1 MAEMTGP
8 ELADDFAAANAE
20 VIAFARACSDGQWQT
35 LVSGEEWAVGVV
47 IHHIAEGYAQGL
59 RWLSAM
65 VRGEP
70 VVDTTHDIDLRNVEH
85 TDRQGDCTVP
95 ATVALLEANGAQTE
109 SALRHL
115 SAENLAQT
123 APFGPAGGQELA
135 AGAFAAVCAGHAR
148 GHLAHARAAA
158 QGEG

>member
-1 MAEMTGP
+1 VTDVTGP

-20 VIAFARACSDGQWQT
+20 VIAFARACSAAQWQT
-35 LVSGEEWAVGVV
+35 LVPGEEWSVGVV

-59 RWLSAM
+59 RWLTAM

-70 VVDTTHDIDLRNVEH
+70 VVDTTDDIDLRNLEH
-85 TDRQGDCTVP
+85 TDRVWDCTV
-95 ATVALLEANGAQTE
+95 AGTVALLEANGAQTE
-109 SALRHL
+109 SVLRNL
-115 SAENLAQT
+115 SAENLSQT
-123 APFGPAGGQELA
+123 APFGPAGGQVLP

-158 QGEG
+158 AEG